1 MSTHAIF
8 GRNKDSLAFLT
19 VAKNTP
25 HPEKVDKG
33 GEDAWFIRVDANGG
47 GAFGVA
53 DGVGGYDEFGVDSG
67 LFSKRLMQLAA
78 EKEQTQVPTCSPY
91 HINHRVGS

>member
-1 MSTHAIF
+1 M
-8 GRNKDSLAFLT
+8 AFLT